1 MSHSNNL
8 GSFFKES
15 KPLLKE
21 YVDTRL
27 DLFRL
32 QAVRIV
38 SKSAGY
44 LVWVLISLFLF
55 FIIMIFTGIVIGCW
69 FSNMFHSY
77 VIGFSVTTL
86 LMVLIF
92 ATLAIFRKALFIQ
105 PLMQGIIKKALEEYE
120 EDKSGINDL

>member
-1 MSHSNNL
+1 MSHTDNL

-21 YVDTRL
+21 YVDTRF

-32 QAVRIV
+32 QLVRIV

-44 LVWVLISLFLF
+44 LVWLLISLFLF

-69 FSNMFHSY
+69 FSNLLHSY
-77 VIGFSVTTL
+77 VMGFGLTTL

-92 ATLAIFRKALFIQ
+92 ALLAIFRKALFIY

-120 EDKSGINDL
+120 EDKSIIND

>member
-1 MSHSNNL
+1 MSHSDNL

-21 YVDTRL
+21 YVDTRF

-69 FSNMFHSY
+69 FSGILNSY
-77 VIGFSVTTL
+77 VLGFGLTTL
-86 LMVLIF
+86 IMVLIF
-92 ATLAIFRKALFIQ
+92 ALLAVFRNALFIQ
-105 PLMQGIIKKALEEYE
+105 ALMQGIIKKALEEYE
-120 EDKSGINDL
+120 EDKADIND